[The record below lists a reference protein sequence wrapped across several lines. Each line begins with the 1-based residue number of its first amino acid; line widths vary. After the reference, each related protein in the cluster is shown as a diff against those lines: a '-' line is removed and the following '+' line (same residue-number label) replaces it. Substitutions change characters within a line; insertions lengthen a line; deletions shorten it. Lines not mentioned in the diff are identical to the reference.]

1 MTLIFTSD
9 DSQYREEGCVIMHG
23 SIDYPPTTSQITYI
37 YHPRRFVA
45 DEIFGWLPLIRGR
58 FVVVL
63 PNMPNIPAKYADEVV
78 IHPSLKKAK
87 DGHFKA
93 LEPVFRWSDRGRA
106 FKSVQ
111 GVPIPLFLAFLRA
124 NRPGDIETWRRLS
137 KVTYTLPEDYA
148 HAVFAYSIVPSA
160 SRIEW
165 PKKSAKTK
173 EHDSNMW
180 RESDLY
186 ADIISVHAED
196 VVNAIRKQQPSEL
209 PKGVP
214 KKAPSLLEWL

>member
-9 DSQYREEGCVIMHG
+9 DSQYRDENCVIMHG
-23 SIDYPPTTSQITYI
+23 SIDYPPTASQTTYI

-63 PNMPNIPAKYADEVV
+63 PNMPNIPAKYADEIV

-87 DGHFKA
+87 ESHFKA
-93 LEPVFRWSDRGRA
+93 IEPAFRWSDRGRA
-106 FKSVQ
+106 FKAVQ
-111 GVPIPLFLAFLRA
+111 GVPVPLFLAFLRA
-124 NRPGDIETWRRLS
+124 NRPTDIETWRRIAD
-137 KVTYTLPEDYA
+137 VAYTLPPEYA
-148 HAVFAYSIVPSA
+148 HAIFAYSVNPTA

-165 PKKSAKTK
+165 PKKSAKK
-173 EHDSNMW
+173 EDHDSNVW
-180 RESDLY
+180 RASDLY
-186 ADIISVHAED
+186 ADIISVHAEE
-196 VVNAIRKQQPSEL
+196 VTNAIRKQQPSEL

-214 KKAPSLLEWL
+214 KKPKSLLEWL